1 MSPRNELTRQMWNT
15 TLHLTDSRLSH
26 YKVTQ
31 YMRYTEWACNRQI
44 YISYSIKPVGYQT
57 VSIFYGRL
65 NFTVPVTIRYDTIE
79 VDSKTK
85 YTA

>member
-1 MSPRNELTRQMWNT
+1 
-15 TLHLTDSRLSH
+15 
-26 YKVTQ
+26 
-31 YMRYTEWACNRQI
+31 MRYTEWACNRQI